1 MILSNVKSRI
11 VRPVLNRLIV
21 QNANQGIMLHQIQM
35 VNRLVF
41 NVVYQIVQNAKT
53 VLGIVVPVFM
63 ATLYIFLIKHVKS
76 LWFKT
81 VKISWMVGVKIVIM
95 AIKLLVNI
103 LVSENVV

>member
-63 ATLYIFLIKHVKS
+63 DMLYISLKRHVKF
-76 LWFKT
+76 L
-81 VKISWMVGVKIVIM
+81 VYKIVKTLLMEGVSNVIM
-95 AIKLLVNI
+95 DIK
-103 LVSENVV
+103 